1 MKADR
6 GLPDRSRAHAFFE
19 TDAYAEGNPVIPI
32 RAQLVAQMLSGLR
45 GARVLDLGCG
55 DGSVSRP
62 LLEAGNDVTLV
73 DFSNEMLRRAQAREL
88 RTGSGKARYVEAD
101 VLEWEPDAPY
111 DVVLC
116 IGVLAHIESPSRL
129 LGRVATATR
138 PGGTA
143 IVQITDLGRILGRL
157 VTYYSRWRRR
167 EGYRLNEFTRATLV
181 ALARGHGLLPSGE
194 RSYGFLLPGTGHLP
208 YRWHLWLEERFA
220 SGLPAKI
227 GTDVLLSF
235 ERTNSR

>member
-6 GLPDRSRAHAFFE
+6 GLPDRSRAHTFFE

-32 RAQLVAQMLSGLR
+32 RAQLVAQMLNGLR

-62 LLEAGNDVTLV
+62 LLEAGNDVTFV
-73 DFSNEMLRRAQAREL
+73 DFSNAMLRRAQAREL
-88 RTGSGKARYVEAD
+88 PAGSGKARYVAAD

-143 IVQITDLGRILGRL
+143 IVQTTDVGRILGRL

-167 EGYRLNEFTRATLV
+167 EGYRLNEFTRAALV

-194 RSYGFLLPGTGHLP
+194 RRYGFLLPGTGHLP
-208 YRWHLWLEERFA
+208 YRWRLWLEERFA
-220 SGLPAKI
+220 SGLPAKV
-227 GTDVLLSF
+227 GTDVLLIF
-235 ERTNSR
+235 ERTSSR